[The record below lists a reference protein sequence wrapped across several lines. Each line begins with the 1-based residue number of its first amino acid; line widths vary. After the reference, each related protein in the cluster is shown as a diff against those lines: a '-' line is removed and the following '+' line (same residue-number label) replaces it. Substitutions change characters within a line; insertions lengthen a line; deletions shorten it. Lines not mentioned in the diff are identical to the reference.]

1 MTYFARVFNNKV
13 TDVIVADQEF
23 VDGITEMEPANWIQ
37 SSSAGKGWNYDS
49 TSQVFYASQPYPTW
63 TLDKDSWTWVA
74 PKDKPDD
81 GKDYVWYESIEN
93 WSEPDD
99 YIET

>member
-23 VDGITEMEPANWIQ
+23 VDGITEMEAANWMQ
-37 SSSAGKGWNYDS
+37 SSSAGKGWNYDP
-49 TSQVFYASQPYPTW
+49 TSQVFYASQPYPSW
-63 TLDKDSWTWVA
+63 TLDKDVWTWIA

-81 GKDYVWYESIEN
+81 EKHYTWDESNKEWVELI
-93 WSEPDD
+93 
-99 YIET
+99 